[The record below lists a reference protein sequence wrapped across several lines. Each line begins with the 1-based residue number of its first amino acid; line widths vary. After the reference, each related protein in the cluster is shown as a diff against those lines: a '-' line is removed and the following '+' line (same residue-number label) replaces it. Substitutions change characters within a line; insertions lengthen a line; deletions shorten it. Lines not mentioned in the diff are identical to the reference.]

1 MTVRNAVRRKE
12 EAEDCGQKPFIW
24 DKWLAKLQGQQA
36 KRISSTKLKTLAT
49 NETVCSE
56 SRWGGLS
63 PCVSLSLSSSDS
75 KGE

>member
-1 MTVRNAVRRKE
+1 VKNHLS
-12 EAEDCGQKPFIW
+12 GISGWQN
-24 DKWLAKLQGQQA
+24 LQDQQA